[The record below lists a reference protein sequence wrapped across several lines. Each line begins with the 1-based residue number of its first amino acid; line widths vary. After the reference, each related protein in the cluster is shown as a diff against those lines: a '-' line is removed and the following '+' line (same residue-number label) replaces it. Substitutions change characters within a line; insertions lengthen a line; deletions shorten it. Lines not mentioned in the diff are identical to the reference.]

1 MSKKMITL
9 CVGLPDHELEACG
22 PCLKQIQKKYGYS
35 SRAAIS
41 KASNNP
47 INN

>member
-9 CVGLPDHELEACG
+9 CVGLPGHELESSG
-22 PCLKQIQKKYGYS
+22 QTDTKKYGYS